1 MKTPNSIRSLADS
14 LAKLPGIGPRQAFR
28 IAYFLAGKGK
38 DQVLPMAKNLAE
50 ITKLKTC
57 QKCFSSYEEDS
68 ELCPICS
75 DKRRNHGI
83 VAIVEKETDVA
94 SIESAGSYDG
104 IYFVIGEIKKTG
116 SLNPDERKRLE
127 TFKDNLRKDYPEG
140 SDEIIIGFNNTTY
153 GDIGRSLIIRELQ
166 PYAKKITSLGRG
178 IPTGGE
184 VEFADPETLAEAL
197 KGRN

>member
-1 MKTPNSIRSLADS
+1 MKTPNSIRNLADS

-38 DQVLPMAKNLAE
+38 DNVLPMAKNLAE
-50 ITKLKTC
+50 IVKLKTC
-57 QKCFSSYEEDS
+57 SKCFSSYEEES
-68 ELCPICS
+68 KLCPICS
-75 DKRRNHGI
+75 DSRRNSGI
-83 VAIVEKETDVA
+83 IAIVEKETDVA
-94 SIESAGSYDG
+94 SIESAGNYTG
-104 IYFVIGEIKKTG
+104 IYFIIGEIKKTG
-116 SLNPDERKRLE
+116 GLNPEERRRLDS
-127 TFKDNLRKDYPEG
+127 FKENLQRDYPEG
-140 SDEIIIGFNNTTY
+140 AEEIIIGFNNTAY
-153 GDIGRSLIIRELQ
+153 GDIGRSLILKELK